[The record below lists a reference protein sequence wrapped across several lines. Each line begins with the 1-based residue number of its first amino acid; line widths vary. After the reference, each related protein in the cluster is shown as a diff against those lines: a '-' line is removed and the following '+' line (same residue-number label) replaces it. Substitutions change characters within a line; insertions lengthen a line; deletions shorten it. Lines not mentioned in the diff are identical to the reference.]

1 MIKQYQNFTLK
12 QDLNPAI
19 TAGIVWV
26 ILDILDEDTFEVEFV
41 TPDGSN
47 YEYEG
52 QFTFTINSAML
63 R

>member
-1 MIKQYQNFTLK
+1 MK

-63 R
+63 S